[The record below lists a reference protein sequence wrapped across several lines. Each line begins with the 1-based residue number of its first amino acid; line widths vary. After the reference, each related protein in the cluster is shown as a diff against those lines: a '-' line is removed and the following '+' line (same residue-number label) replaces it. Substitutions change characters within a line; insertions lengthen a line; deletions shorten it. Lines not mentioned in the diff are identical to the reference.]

1 MSNYEEHIHVKP
13 ELFSKEGILEIRRGE
28 MKIFQSPGANYL
40 LESIG
45 AVINLIKSKG
55 SKEHTVIFYNNDSVR
70 VILDDSIM
78 DRPQDKGTYRYAF
91 SEDFL
96 EWENIFGRQLAQKE
110 FVDFLRRR
118 PEGQVGDIEWLL
130 ANIQKLKLVTE
141 IVEDYQYD
149 DNNNITFM
157 FKSKDGEGNVKLP
170 SVIIATIPLLN
181 ESDLIIPLEVELE
194 LRKPKSENEKPGF
207 VLTCPKLS
215 RYIREATDHEVEKMK
230 EALDGYLIMAG
241 SI

>member
-1 MSNYEEHIHVKP
+1 
-13 ELFSKEGILEIRRGE
+13 
-28 MKIFQSPGANYL
+28 
-40 LESIG
+40 
-45 AVINLIKSKG
+45 
-55 SKEHTVIFYNNDSVR
+55 
-70 VILDDSIM
+70 
-78 DRPQDKGTYRYAF
+78 
-91 SEDFL
+91 
-96 EWENIFGRQLAQKE
+96 
-110 FVDFLRRR
+110 
-118 PEGQVGDIEWLL
+118 
-130 ANIQKLKLVTE
+130 
-141 IVEDYQYD
+141 
-149 DNNNITFM
+149 M